1 MTRPTHYSV
10 QIAKRCQRLIEG
22 LAHRLAT
29 DPTLSDERG
38 DPLLTTFLLAMSTP
52 MLVLPIERL
61 IWPALRSRGG
71 VADDTQLDEALCARM
86 GEALA
91 EKRLF
96 GATPFF
102 ESRAW
107 AFVDA
112 VPLFSVA
119 HDWPQ
124 EILEMLC
131 GDEALRAA
139 EEAPAATILNCL
151 RNALAHGGITYL
163 DRAGLQREEET
174 NMIAFAAYSAGH
186 RRKELRLLRISVDGY
201 QRFLAAWAAWISD
214 SGVQDALTAQG
225 PGWLDLAAAE

>member
-1 MTRPTHYSV
+1 VTRPTHYSV
-10 QIAKRCQRLIEG
+10 QIAQRCQRLIDG
-22 LAHRLAT
+22 LVDRVAADPALA
-29 DPTLSDERG
+29 DDRG
-38 DPLLTTFLLAMSTP
+38 DPLRTTFLLAMSTP

-61 IWPALRSRGG
+61 MWPAFRSRGG

-86 GEALA
+86 GDTLP

-102 ESRAW
+102 ERGAW

-112 VPLFSVA
+112 VPFFSVA
-119 HDWPQ
+119 RDWPQ
-124 EILEMLC
+124 EILEMLG
-131 GDEALRAA
+131 GDDALRAA

-174 NMIAFAAYSAGH
+174 NMVAFAAYPAPD
-186 RRKELRLLRISVDGY
+186 RRKELRLLRISVDAY
-201 QRFLAAWAAWISD
+201 QRFLAAWTSWITD
-214 SGVQDALTAQG
+214 SGVQEALTVQG
-225 PGWLDLAAAE
+225 PGWLELASAE